1 MLENNHERVIVFEDD
16 ARFESNFRRVFESL
30 INQMDRKDFKWD
42 LLCL

>member
-42 LLCL
+42 LLYL